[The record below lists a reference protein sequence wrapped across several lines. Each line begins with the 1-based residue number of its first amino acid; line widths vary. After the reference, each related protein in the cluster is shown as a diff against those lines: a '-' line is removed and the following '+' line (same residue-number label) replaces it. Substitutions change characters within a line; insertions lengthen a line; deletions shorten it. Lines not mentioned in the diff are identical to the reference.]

1 MHLQIRTK
9 KPKNEKHTNM
19 KDLLLMLLVNIP
31 LIFIIGRWVL
41 KRSKNGDFNIID
53 YLLSIILILAVI
65 ATITA
70 TWNVL
75 NYKAYRLL
83 YSGETVYVTKSGGPK
98 LYHDDEY
105 CDEIELQSWEDR
117 IVEIP
122 IEIAEELGYTRCDIC
137 P

>member
-1 MHLQIRTK
+1 
-9 KPKNEKHTNM
+9 M
-19 KDLLLMLLVNIP
+19 KVLFIYLLLSLP
-31 LIFIIGRWVL
+31 LIFAITMWCG
-41 KRSKNGDFNIID
+41 KRAKENKYNFFD
-53 YLLSIILILAVI
+53 YILSCVAIILAVGVVS
-65 ATITA
+65 TS
-70 TWNVL
+70 WNVF

-83 YSGETVYVTKSGGPK
+83 YSGETVYVTKSGEPK

>member
-1 MHLQIRTK
+1 
-9 KPKNEKHTNM
+9 M
-19 KDLLLMLLVNIP
+19 KVLFLMLLVNIP
-31 LIFIIGRWVL
+31 LIFIIGRRVL
-41 KRSKNGDFNIID
+41 KRSKNGDYNLLD
-53 YLLSIILILAVI
+53 YLLSVFLIYVVF
-65 ATITA
+65 ATATA

-83 YSGETVYVTKSGGPK
+83 YSGETVYVTKSGKPK